1 MPAATEGLYTHA
13 VLINGEELDSSGLL
27 ELRLNLEVNRIPR
40 AFVALLDGDGSS
52 QNFELSN
59 QDKLIP
65 GAEIT
70 IQLGRDSNV
79 ETLFTGIVISH
90 TIKVDDQGPR
100 LEIEC
105 RDKSVKLTAGRK
117 NKVFE
122 DTTDA
127 DAIQALLTGTDVT
140 ADITGLDFQHREL
153 VQFHSTNWDFIVAR
167 AEANGALVIA
177 EAGALTIKAPDF
189 SQSALDTFTFG
200 SNIYEFEAKM
210 DARNQ
215 YPKFIART
223 WDYTNQ
229 EVADSEGEE
238 PTLPEQGNFSSD
250 DISAVL
256 GWEDYTSIHTG
267 KRVSDEATK
276 WANAALMRSRL
287 NRITGTCKV
296 YGDNRLKPGIIINL
310 QGVGERFN
318 GDCYVSGVL
327 HGYNNEMGW
336 YTFLQLGYDKSQ
348 LLQRVDDVSEIPAA
362 ALLPAVHGLQIG
374 LVTAIHDD
382 PDGESRVK
390 VKIPVIDNE
399 GEGTWARLSSMD
411 AGSGRGW
418 VWYPEIG
425 DEVVVGFLNDDPR
438 DAIIL
443 SRLYSS
449 ANAPHITP
457 DEDNKQKGLKTKSEL
472 IVLFDDDKK
481 IIQITTPSGNS
492 ISLDEDQGGIYVEDQ
507 NGNKV
512 EMTSSAVSVE
522 SAADLKIKASGDI
535 TIEGT
540 NVTIT
545 ASAQLKASGS
555 GGAELSSSGST
566 TVKGSTVMIN

>member
-1 MPAATEGLYTHA
+1 MPVAVEGLFTHA
-13 VLINGEELDSSGLL
+13 VLVNGEELDATSLL
-27 ELRLNLEVNRIPR
+27 EIRLNLEVNRIPR
-40 AFVALLDGDGSS
+40 AFVALLDGDGAT

-70 IQLGRDSNV
+70 IQLGRDSDV
-79 ETLFTGIVISH
+79 ETLFSGIVISH
-90 TIKVDDQGPR
+90 TIKVDDQGSR

-105 RDKSVKLTAGRK
+105 RDKAVKLTAGRK

-140 ADITGLDFQHREL
+140 AEITGLDFQHREL
-153 VQFHSTNWDFIVAR
+153 VQFHATNWDFIVSR

-177 EAGALTIKAPDF
+177 ESGALTIKAPDF
-189 SQSALDTFTFG
+189 SQTALDTFTFG
-200 SNIYEFEAKM
+200 SNIYEFEAKL

-215 YPKFIART
+215 YPKYIART

-229 EVADSEGEE
+229 ELADTEGEE
-238 PTLPEQGNFSSD
+238 PTMPEQGNLSSD
-250 DISAVL
+250 DISSVL

-267 KRVSDEATK
+267 KRVSDEATL
-276 WANAALMRSRL
+276 WANAAIMRSRL

-296 YGDNRLKPGIIINL
+296 YGDNRLKPGLVVNL
-310 QGVGERFN
+310 QGVGDRFN

-327 HGYNNEMGW
+327 HSYNMELGW

-362 ALLPAVHGLQIG
+362 ALLPAVNGLQIG

-390 VKIPVIDNE
+390 VKIPVIDND

-411 AGSGRGW
+411 AGSARGW

-443 SRLYSS
+443 SRVYSS

-457 DEDNKQKGLKTKSEL
+457 DSDNKQKGLKTKSEL

-481 IIQITTPSGNS
+481 TIQITTPAGNS
-492 ISLDEDQGGIYVEDQ
+492 ISLDEDQGGIYIEDQ

-512 EMTSSAVSVE
+512 EMSSSAINIE
-522 SAADLKIKASGDI
+522 SAADLTIKATGDI

-545 ASAQLKASGS
+545 ANAQLKASGS
-555 GGAELSSSGST
+555 GGAELSSSAST